1 MGPPLQ
7 ADSRLHSFPG
17 CVHGNAQS
25 ADEAGRLALG
35 FVLQDPICQ
44 RPDLRWHPG
53 GIPNFLR
60 CHISV
65 ITLLD
70 RMAKLPGLKVTV
82 GDEGKYGPSTYS
94 DDWKEAN
101 EAGRKPTYR
110 RHKGLYNPA
119 TLAQEVGEWN
129 TMIAGITGALNDA
142 LANSGMGLEA
152 PIKDFPDFER
162 LEFRGRNVKYLEP
175 FLKAMKALSATSSA
189 AEQ

>member
-1 MGPPLQ
+1 MAL
-7 ADSRLHSFPG
+7 
-17 CVHGNAQS
+17 CQS
-25 ADEAGRLALG
+25 A
-35 FVLQDPICQ
+35 VNS
-44 RPDLRWHPG
+44 
-53 GIPNFLR
+53 IPNFLR

-110 RHKGLYNPA
+110 RHKGQYNPA
-119 TLAQEVGEWN
+119 ALANEVGEWN
-129 TMIAGITGALNDA
+129 TMIAGLTGALSDA

-162 LEFRGRNVKYLEP
+162 LEFRGRNAKYLEP
-175 FLKAMKALSATSSA
+175 FLKAMKALSVTPSA
-189 AEQ
+189 AEESTD